1 MYIPNFTI
9 LSISL
14 LPAKQPLA
22 IIYCLEYWWIAKVS
36 SNFDMRKNESSR
48 LPSWEN
54 DELILQF
61 EKWQCWTL
69 WKGKTTTLLA
79 VAAKSR
85 VTQCCTRQMLL
96 LLQIYIPSI
105 LELWMA
111 GSSNRFHQIRDNL
124 KNDINAAADGNSI
137 FSQLHMNWI
146 LWGYEVGIVVTCY
159 QWENNLDL
167 LSFPFG

>member
-96 LLQIYIPSI
+96 LLQIYLVYYSFGWLEALIDSI
-105 LELWMA
+105 KFVTIWKMILML
-111 GSSNRFHQIRDNL
+111 Q
-124 KNDINAAADGNSI
+124 
-137 FSQLHMNWI
+137 HMNWI

>member
-1 MYIPNFTI
+1 MYIVPNFTI

-69 WKGKTTTLLA
+69 WKGKTTTPSSSSKVESDTVLHTSNAPLA
-79 VAAKSR
+79 TDIVYYSFGWLEALIDSIKL
-85 VTQCCTRQMLL
+85 VTIWKMILML
-96 LLQIYIPSI
+96 Q
-105 LELWMA
+105 
-111 GSSNRFHQIRDNL
+111 
-124 KNDINAAADGNSI
+124 
-137 FSQLHMNWI
+137 HMNWI

>member
-14 LPAKQPLA
+14 LPAKQPIA

-36 SNFDMRKNESSR
+36 SNFDMRKNESSW

-96 LLQIYIPSI
+96 LLQIYIPSV

-111 GSSNRFHQIRDNL
+111 GSSNRFHQTRDNL
-124 KNDINAAADGNSI
+124 KNDIDAAA
-137 FSQLHMNWI
+137 
-146 LWGYEVGIVVTCY
+146 YELNLVRIWSWYSCY
-159 QWENNLDL
+159 L
-167 LSFPFG
+167 LSMGE